1 MLPQL
6 PPNLLRLRLGGR
18 GLRIM
23 TLLDLCALNWD
34 SSEGYFGVR
43 GKVPERLLFGKG
55 SSVALRSPAEL
66 NQEKLRRRRFIG
78 RDVKVAT
85 LTFESG

>member
-34 SSEGYFGVR
+34 PSEGYFGAR
-43 GKVPERLLFGKG
+43 GKVLERLLFGRG

-66 NQEKLRRRRFIG
+66 NQEKLRCRRFIG
-78 RDVKVAT
+78 LDMKVAT
-85 LTFESG
+85 MTSESG